1 MSAGPGTFA
10 YAQARLQARL
20 GMRAAPSDL
29 QRARAARDL
38 AALLQLLRSM
48 PQARY
53 VARLAPTTPI
63 HELERGL
70 RAEWCVLV
78 DEVARWQPEAWRP
91 ALHWL
96 RWLPYLPVLQ
106 KLARGG
112 RAPAW
117 TRDDPVVGRIVATE
131 PGTRSA
137 ALDATPL
144 QPLQAALAAAGD
156 VTQAWFEQWRRLWPE
171 ASEPGLE
178 AIVRAVQGVDTLL
191 RAAPASASTEEL
203 SGTLAR
209 RLLSIFRHHP
219 LSPAT
224 AVAYLGLEAIDLLAL
239 RGAILARA
247 ALAKTAA

>member
-1 MSAGPGTFA
+1 
-10 YAQARLQARL
+10 
-20 GMRAAPSDL
+20 MRAAPSDL

-38 AALLQLLRSM
+38 AALLQQLRTM

-53 VARLAPTTPI
+53 VARLAPATPI
-63 HELERGL
+63 HELERRL

-78 DEVARWQPEAWRP
+78 DEVARWQPDTWRP
-91 ALHWL
+91 TLQWL
-96 RWLPYLPVLQ
+96 RWLPYLPALQ

-117 TRDDPVVGRIVATE
+117 TREDPVVGRIVATE
-131 PGTRSA
+131 PGTRSG

-144 QPLQAALAAAGD
+144 QPLQAALAAEGD
-156 VTQAWFEQWRRLWPE
+156 ITQAWFEHWRRLWP
-171 ASEPGLE
+171 AAADPGLE

-191 RAAPASASTEEL
+191 RAAPVSASTEEL
-203 SGTLAR
+203 AGTLSR
-209 RLLSIFRHHP
+209 RLLTIFRRYP

-224 AVAYLGLEAIDLLAL
+224 AVAYLGLEAIDLLVL

-247 ALAKTAA
+247 ALAKAAA

>member
-29 QRARAARDL
+29 QRTRAARDL
-38 AALLQLLRSM
+38 PALLQLLRSM

-53 VARLAPTTPI
+53 VARLTPTTPM
-63 HELERGL
+63 HELERRL
-70 RAEWCVLV
+70 RAEWCALV
-78 DEVARWQPEAWRP
+78 DEVAQWQPEGWRP

-117 TRDDPVVGRIVATE
+117 TREDPVVGRIVAAE
-131 PGTRSA
+131 PGTRSGA
-137 ALDATPL
+137 VETTPL
-144 QPLQAALAAAGD
+144 QPLQEALAAQGD
-156 VTQAWFEQWRRLWPE
+156 ITQAWLEHWHRLWPE
-171 ASEPGLE
+171 PAEPGLE
-178 AIVRAVQGVDTLL
+178 AIERAVSGLDKLL
-191 RAAPASASTEEL
+191 RAAPATASTEEL
-203 SGTLAR
+203 AATLTR
-209 RLLSIFRHHP
+209 RLLGIFRRHP
-219 LSPAT
+219 LSAAT
-224 AVAYLGLEAIDLLAL
+224 AVAYLGLEAIDLLTL

-247 ALAKTAA
+247 AFSKVAA

>member
-1 MSAGPGTFA
+1 MNAGHGTFA

-38 AALLQLLRSM
+38 AALLQLLRST

-53 VARLAPTTPI
+53 VARLAPGTPL
-63 HELERGL
+63 HELERRL
-70 RAEWCVLV
+70 RGEWCALV
-78 DEVARWQPEAWRP
+78 DEVARWQPERWCP
-91 ALHWL
+91 AVHWL
-96 RWLPYLPVLQ
+96 RWLPYLPALQ
-106 KLARGG
+106 KLSRGG
-112 RAPAW
+112 RAPSW
-117 TRDDPVVGRIVATE
+117 TRDDPIVGRIVATE
-131 PGTRSA
+131 PGTRSS
-137 ALDATPL
+137 ALGATPL
-144 QPLQAALAAAGD
+144 QPLQAALATEGD
-156 VTQAWFEQWRRLWPE
+156 VTQAWLEHWRRLWP
-171 ASEPGLE
+171 APSDAGLE
-178 AIVRAVQGVDTLL
+178 AILRALQGVDALL

-209 RLLSIFRHHP
+209 RLLRIFRRYP

-247 ALAKTAA
+247 ALAKAAA

>member
-1 MSAGPGTFA
+1 VSAGPGTFA

-20 GMRAAPSDL
+20 GLRAAPADL

-53 VARLAPTTPI
+53 VARLAPATPL
-63 HELERGL
+63 HELERRL

-78 DEVARWQPEAWRP
+78 DEIAHWQPESWRP

-96 RWLPYLPVLQ
+96 RWLPYLPALQ

-112 RAPAW
+112 RAPSW
-117 TRDDPVVGRIVATE
+117 TREDPVVGRIVAVE
-131 PGTRSA
+131 PGSRSS
-137 ALDATPL
+137 ALGATPL
-144 QPLQAALAAAGD
+144 LPLQAALASDGD
-156 VTQAWFEQWRRLWPE
+156 VTQAWYEHWRRLWPQ
-171 ASEPGLE
+171 AAEPGLD
-178 AIVRAVQGVDTLL
+178 AIVRAVQGFDTLL

-203 SGTLAR
+203 AGTLAR
-209 RLLSIFRHHP
+209 RLLVIFRRHP

-224 AVAYLGLEAIDLLAL
+224 AVAYLGLEALDLLAL

-247 ALAKTAA
+247 ALTRAAA